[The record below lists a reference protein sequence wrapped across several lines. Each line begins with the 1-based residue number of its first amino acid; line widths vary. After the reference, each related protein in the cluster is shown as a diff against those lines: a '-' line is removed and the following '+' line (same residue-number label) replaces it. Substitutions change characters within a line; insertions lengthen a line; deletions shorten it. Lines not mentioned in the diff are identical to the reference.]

1 MKRLYLLALTLCSSL
16 LVAQVPKLTPQEIIA
31 KHLASIGT
39 PEARATLS
47 YLEWTGAAEMRTTR
61 GGSGEGSATLISD
74 GTKVKYA
81 MKFQSQY
88 YFGDQFV
95 YDGKKVMIS
104 HANDGT
110 RSPMAEML
118 FLQES
123 ILRDGIFGGVLSTAW
138 PLYDAKLRGGK
149 IGYDGV
155 KKLDGRDVYQL
166 SYHPKGSGDELTVK
180 LLFDA
185 ENFRH
190 LKTIYDI
197 VVPAGMGSESSAKLA
212 PNMQGQDTVYHMTES
227 FSDFRQLGPLTL
239 PVHYKLVFTSDNG
252 NAGNWMFD
260 VDYKTVNGQKLP
272 GE

>member
-16 LVAQVPKLTPQEIIA
+16 LFAQAPKLTPQEIIA

-47 YLEWTGAAEMRTTR
+47 YLEWTGTADMRTTR
-61 GGSGEGSATLISD
+61 GGAGSGSATLISD
-74 GTKVKYA
+74 GTKVKFA

-104 HANDGT
+104 HANDGS
-110 RSPMAEML
+110 RSPMAQLL

-138 PLYDAKLRGGK
+138 PLYDANLRGGK

-166 SYHPKGSGDELTVK
+166 SYRPKGSGDELTVK

-185 ENFRH
+185 VNFRH
-190 LKTIYDI
+190 LKTTYEI
-197 VVPAGMGSESSAKLA
+197 VVPSGIGSASNDKLA
-212 PNMQGQDTVYHMTES
+212 PTQDAIYLLEES

-239 PVHYKLVFTSDNG
+239 PVHYKLTYTSNNS
-252 NAGNWMFD
+252 NAGNWLFD
-260 VDYKTVNGQKLP
+260 VNYKTVNGQKLP